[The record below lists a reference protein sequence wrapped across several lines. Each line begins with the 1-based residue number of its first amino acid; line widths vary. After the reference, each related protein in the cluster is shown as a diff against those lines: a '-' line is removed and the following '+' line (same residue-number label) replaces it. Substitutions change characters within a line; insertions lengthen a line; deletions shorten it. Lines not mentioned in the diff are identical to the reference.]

1 MPSGCRGKILRV
13 DLSAK
18 KIWVEIPEKEDKD
31 FYRRYWGGSC
41 LGAYYL
47 LKAMAPGIGTL
58 DPENVLVFA
67 TSVVTGAEAPGFAR
81 YAVVSK
87 SPLTGGVGE
96 ALTEGFWGPELKFC
110 GYDAIVIQ
118 GKAERPVYLSIR
130 DANAEIKDAQAFWG
144 TDTGEAT
151 LAIRAE
157 LGDADTKVACI
168 GPAGEN
174 LIRYA
179 SIVSDQMF
187 MNARGGMG
195 AVMGSKNL
203 KAIAV
208 RGTKPIDVADADRIR
223 ELSKQFEEHFQEN
236 FVNKA
241 VYDAG
246 TASFLGFLNSAGLVS
261 SRNAQTSEFSGA
273 ERISGEHI
281 HQAYFDKRIP
291 CFSCPA
297 ACRRTLK
304 DVKALNVDPTYGAP
318 ELEVMMAFGNGC
330 SIDDLEVLIKT
341 SELCTRYGL
350 DYTSTG
356 VTIAF
361 AMECFENGVLTK
373 ENTGGMELRFGN
385 ADVILDVIEQIAQRR
400 GVGALLAEGTKRAAQ
415 KLGKASEPYAMHVKG
430 LELPLHDPRT
440 KAMLGLSYALSP
452 IGPDELAVEHDTDF
466 DANAPE
472 LFMARVATLGIWKRR
487 EAMDLGAEKVRM
499 LCYLQQVFSFMD
511 SLCLC
516 KFAFAPCRYYS
527 FAEMVDLVRA
537 VTGWEVSLWELMKAG
552 ERRLNLQ
559 RVFNLREGIGPEQD
573 RLPDRVYEPIGS
585 GPNQGGKMSRQEV
598 EAAKQAYYRMRAWD
612 STTGWPL
619 QEKLEELDI
628 GWLSQLKTS
637 TKQDQESKE
646 ATSE

>member
-1 MPSGCRGKILRV
+1 MPNGYRGKILRV
-13 DLSAK
+13 NLSTG
-18 KIWVEIPEKEDKD
+18 KIWIETPEESDKN

-47 LKAMAPGIGTL
+47 LKEIEPGSDALSPG
-58 DPENVLVFA
+58 NVLVFA
-67 TSVVTGAEAPGFAR
+67 ASAVTGAQAPGFVK
-81 YAVVSK
+81 YAVIAK
-87 SPLTGGVGE
+87 SPLTGGTGE
-96 ALTEGFWGPELKFC
+96 ALAEGYWGPELKFS
-110 GYDAIVIQ
+110 GFDAIVIQ
-118 GKAERPVYLSIR
+118 GKADRPVYISIR
-130 DANAEIKDAQAFWG
+130 DGQAEIKDASKLWG
-144 TDTGEAT
+144 MDTGET
-151 LAIRAE
+151 TRVIRTE
-157 LGDADTKVACI
+157 LGDPETRVACI

-174 LIRYA
+174 LVRYA
-179 SIVSDQMF
+179 SVVSGGMY
-187 MNARGGMG
+187 MNARTGMG

-203 KAIAV
+203 KAVVV
-208 RGTKPIDVADADRIR
+208 RGSGSIDVADSSRLQLLANR
-223 ELSKQFEEHFQEN
+223 FEQHFQEN

-246 TASFLGFLNSAGLVS
+246 TASFLGFLNNAGLTS
-261 SRNAQTSEFSGA
+261 SRNMRTTHFEGA
-273 ERISGEHI
+273 AKVSGEHI
-281 HQAYFDKRIP
+281 HEAYFDKRVP
-291 CFSCPA
+291 CYSCPA
-297 ACRRTLK
+297 ACRRVLK
-304 DVKALNVDPTYGAP
+304 NVEELAVDPAYGAP

-330 SIDDLEVLIKT
+330 NIDDLEVLIKT
-341 SELCTRYGL
+341 SESCTRYGL

-373 ENTGGMELRFGN
+373 KDTGGMDLTFGN
-385 ADVILDVIEQIAQRR
+385 ASVILDLIEQITQRR

-452 IGPDELAVEHDTDF
+452 TGPDDLAVEHDTDY

-472 LFMARVATLGIWKRR
+472 LFMERVATLGVWKRR
-487 EAMDLGAEKVRM
+487 EATDLGPEKVRM

-511 SLCLC
+511 SVCLC

-527 FAEMVDLVRA
+527 FAEMVDLIRA
-537 VTGWEVSLWELMKAG
+537 ITGWEVSLWELMKVG

-573 RLPDRVYEPIGS
+573 RLPDRVYEPITS
-585 GPNQGGKMSRQEV
+585 GPNQGVKMSRQEV
-598 EAAKQAYYRMRAWD
+598 EEARQAYYRMRDWD
-612 STTGWPL
+612 QTTGWPS

-637 TKQDQESKE
+637 TKQD
-646 ATSE
+646 

>member
-1 MPSGCRGKILRV
+1 MPNGYRGKILRV
-13 DLSAK
+13 DLSTG
-18 KIWVEIPEKEDKD
+18 KIWIEIPEEDD
-31 FYRRYWGGSC
+31 TNFYRRYWGGSC

-47 LKAMAPGIGTL
+47 LKAMTPEIDAL
-58 DPENVLVFA
+58 DPGNVLVFA

-81 YAVVSK
+81 YAVVAK

-96 ALTEGFWGPELKFC
+96 ALAEGFWGPELKFS
-110 GYDAIVIQ
+110 GYDAVVIQ
-118 GKAERPVYLSIR
+118 GKADRPVYLSIR
-130 DANAEIKDAQAFWG
+130 DGQAEIKDATEFWG
-144 TDTGEAT
+144 MDTGEAT
-151 LAIRAE
+151 RAIRAE
-157 LGDADTKVACI
+157 LGDSKTRVACI

-174 LIRYA
+174 LVRYA
-179 SIVSDQMF
+179 SIVSDMMF

-195 AVMGSKNL
+195 AVMGSKYL
-203 KAIAV
+203 KAVAV
-208 RGTKPIDVADADRIR
+208 RGSQRIEVADAGRIGV
-223 ELSKQFEEHFQEN
+223 LAKQFEEHFQEN

-241 VYDAG
+241 VYDTG
-246 TASFLGFLNSAGLVS
+246 TASFLKVLNSGGLVS

-273 ERISGEHI
+273 EKISGEHI
-281 HQAYFDKRIP
+281 HQAYFDKRVP

-297 ACRRTLK
+297 ACRRMLK
-304 DVKALNVDPTYGAP
+304 DVEALNIDPAYGAP

-330 SIDDLEVLIKT
+330 NIDDLEVLIKT

-361 AMECFENGVLTK
+361 AMECFERGVLTK
-373 ENTGGMELRFGN
+373 EDTDGVELRFGN
-385 ADVILDVIEQIAQRR
+385 ANVIFDLVEQIAQRR

-415 KLGKASEPYAMHVKG
+415 KLGKTSESYAMHVKG

-452 IGPDELAVEHDTDF
+452 IGPDDLAVEHDTDF

-472 LFMARVATLGIWKRR
+472 LFMERVATLGIWERR
-487 EAMDLGAEKVRM
+487 EATDLGPEKVRM

-537 VTGWEVSLWELMKAG
+537 VTRWEVSLWELMKVG

-585 GPNQGGKMSRQEV
+585 GPNKGVKLSKQEV
-598 EAAKQAYYRMRAWD
+598 EAAKQAYYRMRDWD
-612 STTGWPL
+612 STTGWPS

-637 TKQDQESKE
+637 TK
-646 ATSE
+646 

>member
-1 MPSGCRGKILRV
+1 MPNGYRGKILRV
-13 DLSAK
+13 DLSARK
-18 KIWVEIPEKEDKD
+18 TWVETPEEEDKD

-47 LKAMAPGIGTL
+47 LKAMTPGIDAL
-58 DPENVLVFA
+58 DPGNVLVFA

-81 YAVVSK
+81 YSVVSK
-87 SPLTGGVGE
+87 SPLSEGVGE
-96 ALTEGFWGPELKFC
+96 ALAEGFWGPELKFC

-118 GKAERPVYLSIR
+118 GKAKRPVYLSIH
-130 DANAEIKDAQAFWG
+130 DEDVEIKDAQAFLG
-144 TDTGEAT
+144 ANTAEAT
-151 LAIRAE
+151 RAIRAE

-174 LIRYA
+174 LVRYA
-179 SIVSDQMF
+179 SIVSDVMF

-203 KAIAV
+203 KAVAV
-208 RGTKPIDVADADRIR
+208 RGSRSVEVAEADRI
-223 ELSKQFEEHFQEN
+223 EALAKQFEEHFQEN

-246 TASFLGFLNSAGLVS
+246 TASFLGFLNSGGLVS

-273 ERISGEHI
+273 EKISGEHI
-281 HQAYFDKRIP
+281 HQSYFDKRIP
-291 CFSCPA
+291 CFNCPA
-297 ACRRTLK
+297 ACRRVLK
-304 DVKALNVDPTYGAP
+304 DVKALNVDPAYGAP

-330 SIDDLEVLIKT
+330 NIDDLGVLIKT
-341 SELCTRYGL
+341 SELCARYGM

-361 AMECFENGVLTK
+361 AMECFERGILTK
-373 ENTGGMELRFGN
+373 EDTDGMELRFGN
-385 ADVILDVIEQIAQRR
+385 ADVMTDLVERIARRR
-400 GVGALLAEGTKRAAQ
+400 GVGALLAEGTKRAAK

-452 IGPDELAVEHDTDF
+452 IGPDDLAVEHDTDF

-472 LFMARVATLGIWKRR
+472 LFMDRVATLGIWKRR
-487 EAMDLGAEKVRM
+487 EATDLGPEKVRM

-516 KFAFAPCRYYS
+516 KFAFVPCRYYS
-527 FAEMVDLVRA
+527 FAEMVELIRA
-537 VTGWEVSLWELMKAG
+537 ITGWEVSLWELMKVG

-559 RVFNLREGIGPEQD
+559 RAFNLREGIGLEQD
-573 RLPDRVYEPIGS
+573 RLPDRVYEPIRS
-585 GPNQGGKMSRQEV
+585 GPNKGVKMSRQEV
-598 EAAKQAYYRMRAWD
+598 EAAKQIYYRMRDWN
-612 STTGWPL
+612 STTGWPSR
-619 QEKLEELDI
+619 EKLEELDI
-628 GWLSQLKTS
+628 GWLSRL
-637 TKQDQESKE
+637 TKSKE
-646 ATSE
+646 ARSK